1 MSQPIPG
8 RGLSGLDRLR
18 FLVVTAGGLG
28 LAPVVPGTVGT
39 GGGVLLALLLQVV
52 LPLEWLAPVLW
63 ITAALLLA
71 WGCGQT
77 AFSARAFGGDDPG
90 PFVLDEVVGYL
101 VAVALYATLRHAPDA
116 TGHTACFLLFRIFDV
131 SKIQPARR
139 LEELPGAAGI
149 MLDDVVAGLY
159 AGLSA
164 WLLLPLL
171 GW

>member
-1 MSQPIPG
+1 MSGPSPHRRLG
-8 RGLSGLDRLR
+8 GLDRLR
-18 FLVVTAGGLG
+18 FLVVTAFGLG
-28 LAPVVPGTVGT
+28 LAPVAPGTVGT
-39 GGGVLLALLLQVV
+39 GGGVLLALLLQVAV
-52 LPLEWLAPVLW
+52 PPDWLAPTLW
-63 ITAALLLA
+63 LTAAALLL

-77 AFSARAFGGDDPG
+77 AFSVRAFGGKDPG

-101 VAVALYATLRHAPDA
+101 VAVALYASLRHPPAA
-116 TGHTACFLLFRIFDV
+116 VAHAACFLLFRVFDV

-139 LEELPGAAGI
+139 LEELPGAPGI
-149 MLDDVVAGLY
+149 MLDDVVAGFY